1 MRLGL
6 VLFASSHAQ
15 ECAEP
20 EPIANAS
27 VVRNGNKASH
37 TCDVGF
43 CFVNERTRT
52 IQSTCEGG
60 SWGAVAQECAPCE
73 ACTLPSTGRGA
84 EARFVTGTMDAE
96 ITCLDDLVVEPGTD
110 KQTKVISCI
119 EGGKW
124 NSDVPVCSKPPV
136 INCADEYME
145 AVIDKNMLRAKNWDG
160 GADNIFLAGPGTLDV
175 ADADPSCFSVE
186 DEGGNYRLR
195 INSPFMNQC
204 GTQSTIEGDDYVFS
218 NIVKWQYASDFSTV
232 SKEANVLDFK
242 CVYRGVFMAGLPH
255 KVKLAI
261 NTKTYQ
267 DDEGDDFTVSMSVYD
282 KDDFTGLVDN
292 IPILHR
298 GKRYFVDL
306 HLHNADRGTPFLRH
320 CYGSNNYVSEE
331 ELREKYR
338 MTTASSSVRN
348 MVVNGCPAPM
358 TLVNLEQ
365 SPNTYQSRFSF
376 MFPKIGRGIADL
388 QFVYLHCE
396 IELMP
401 LGFAPTCDD
410 SAFGRAIKTNINAA
424 KGIGARAFGGR
435 GGGFGGGASGG
446 VNPKDEMCSLPWMKN
461 AKICQEGARRRRRS
475 VSAGMSVGFGP
486 VVLPEDQ
493 SVANE
498 RPSAE
503 ALLDVLG
510 NSTNIF
516 ADEVDEEVEA
526 EIAREE
532 IEIVEM
538 EINRETY
545 RKRRKV
551 LIISAMAA
559 GCFLLFVL
567 SVLISSRASCVCKK
581 SSDRKKTSRKIT
593 TNVLA
598 SQIQR
603 ELAHASNI

>member
-1 MRLGL
+1 